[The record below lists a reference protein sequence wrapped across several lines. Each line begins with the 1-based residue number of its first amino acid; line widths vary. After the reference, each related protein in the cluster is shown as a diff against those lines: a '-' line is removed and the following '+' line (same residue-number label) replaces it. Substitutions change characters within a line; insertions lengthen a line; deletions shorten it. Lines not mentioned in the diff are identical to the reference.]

1 MPTPKQ
7 FVTQAI
13 EMETFFEDEEPT
25 FDEFM
30 RYPPFDSLMGEEFT
44 LQNMLDSYRDGR
56 IVFVVKYGKVYENHG
71 ASFQMS
77 YRCNFLTKEYPNT
90 LFQIERLGNFNF
102 DELNPTT
109 LEDVTHEALM
119 NVTIEEETLNPFSSV
134 QDRQTKAKFS
144 GLTLEQESAL
154 SKVLSI
160 MLFESVSKALSE
172 DGTQSLILKY
182 NPNDF
187 IFYTSPYLKIYEPF
201 NTNLPESLSK
211 RLTELFERAKV

>member
-56 IVFVVKYGKVYENHG
+56 IVFVVKYGKVYENNG

-119 NVTIEEETLNPFSSV
+119 NVTIEEET
-134 QDRQTKAKFS
+134 QDRKTKAKFS

-172 DGTQSLILKY
+172 DGTQSLILTY
-182 NPNDF
+182 QPNDF

-211 RLTELFERAKV
+211 RLTKLFERVKV

>member
-13 EMETFFEDEEPT
+13 DMESFFEDEEPT
-25 FDEFM
+25 FEEFM
-30 RYPPFDSLMGEEFT
+30 RYPPFDSLRGEGFT
-44 LQNMLDSYRDGR
+44 LQNMINAYREGR
-56 IVFVVKYGKVYENHG
+56 IVFVVKHGKVYAKNG
-71 ASFQMS
+71 ASFQTS
-77 YRCNFLTKEYPNT
+77 HRCNFLTKEYPST
-90 LFQIERLGNFNF
+90 LFQIEGITPNLLNF

-109 LEDVTHEALM
+109 LEDTTHEALM
-119 NVTIEEETLNPFSSV
+119 NVTIEEYTTQSDIKNKKV
-134 QDRQTKAKFS
+134 KFS

-154 SKVLSI
+154 SKVLGI

-172 DGTQSLILKY
+172 DGTQSLILTY
-182 NPNDF
+182 NPNNF

-211 RLTELFERAKV
+211 RLTELFENQKV

>member
-56 IVFVVKYGKVYENHG
+56 IVFVVKYGKVYENNG

-119 NVTIEEETLNPFSSV
+119 NVTIEEET
-134 QDRQTKAKFS
+134 QDRKTKAKFS

-172 DGTQSLILKY
+172 DGTQSLILTY
-182 NPNDF
+182 QPNDF

-211 RLTELFERAKV
+211 RLTKLFERVKVKILNP

>member
-1 MPTPKQ
+1 MPTPKE
-7 FVTQAI
+7 FVNQAI

-25 FDEFM
+25 YDEFM

-44 LQNMLDSYRDGR
+44 LQNMIKSYREGR
-56 IVFVVKYGKVYENHG
+56 IVFVVKYGKVYANNG

-109 LEDVTHEALM
+109 LEDTTHEALM
-119 NVTIEEETLNPFSSV
+119 DVAIEEEALNLSAIH
-134 QDRQTKAKFS
+134 RQTMAKFS

-154 SKVLSI
+154 SKVLSM

-187 IFYTSPYLKIYEPF
+187 KFYTSPYLKIYQPVNMKFPSWLEKA
-201 NTNLPESLSK
+201 LSK
-211 RLTELFERAKV
+211 LFDEAKV